1 MLPEPE
7 PLDQA
12 NVCKTPL
19 GNWAPFPCVMDQNSS
34 LFFSHTEC
42 ALLCLLPQIAETGH
56 TELRNCGQRGSYS
69 PVLDFLHK

>member
-1 MLPEPE
+1 MFAKLLLAIE
-7 PLDQA
+7 LLFLVLWIKIQ
-12 NVCKTPL
+12 VC
-19 GNWAPFPCVMDQNSS
+19 
-34 LFFSHTEC
+34 FFSHTEC